1 MKIMWPG
8 VQEVQP
14 RRCVSL
20 WRFGWGSKRLDFVDQ
35 RDTFRVRDH
44 VMKIAPGF
52 LTGPYRSAMWLA
64 MRKASTAFSNRSE
77 LQSVR
82 AWKLLLLLPRML
94 LRKPSR
100 VCSVSKGKFQERF
113 DAFARGDWGSL
124 LSQSEEA
131 AKSAAAIRQRSQR
144 TRVDS
149 VEQRAER
156 AQSLAELGELSS
168 ARLALDG
175 ASCAPR
181 NEQTLRAL
189 RDPRRRL
196 VALREDLPDEVQS
209 HQPVVPFELDHE
221 AVLQNLR
228 SARRGAAPGPSGMT
242 SEHLRPLLEHDG
254 DGVLLCELADQF
266 ARASVPEEIVDAL
279 RMGRMTAVQKPSGG
293 VRGIVVGESFRRS
306 VSRTIAQQCALLWRK
321 PQHHSNTHSRPDLV
335 GNVWRTRCKR

>member
-1 MKIMWPG
+1 MK
-8 VQEVQP
+8 
-14 RRCVSL
+14 
-20 WRFGWGSKRLDFVDQ
+20 
-35 RDTFRVRDH
+35 T
-44 VMKIAPGF
+44 APGF
-52 LTGPYRSAMWLA
+52 LKGPYRFAMRLA
-64 MRKASTAFSNRSE
+64 MRDACTASSNRSE

-82 AWKLLLLLPRML
+82 AWKLFLLLPRML
-94 LRKPSR
+94 LWKPSR
-100 VCSVSKGKFQERF
+100 GGMVPKWKLQERF
-113 DAFARGDWGSL
+113 AAFARRDWGSL

-131 AKSAAAIRQRSQR
+131 AKSAAAIRQRRQR

-196 VALREDLPDEVQS
+196 VALREHLPDEVQS
-209 HQPVVPFELDHE
+209 HQPVVPFDLDHE

-228 SARRGAAPGPSGMT
+228 SARRGAAPGSSGMT
-242 SEHLRPLLEHDG
+242 SEHLRLLLEHDG
-254 DGVLLCELADQF
+254 DGVLLCEQAEQF

-279 RMGRMTAVQKPSGG
+279 RMGRMTALQKP
-293 VRGIVVGESFRRS
+293 
-306 VSRTIAQQCALLWRK
+306 
-321 PQHHSNTHSRPDLV
+321 
-335 GNVWRTRCKR
+335 